1 MARNDG
7 RRAVGPAS
15 GRLRS
20 GVSGQSGGSLA
31 CEFGCQTELRGMAL
45 RRAKVFCDELRMRKR
60 CWRLSAPSPYGSA
73 GGNESLTGP
82 LAGRKH
88 FVSRLLALVP
98 GLASSLRCG
107 SALCIISLA
116 A

>member
-1 MARNDG
+1 MLLVLAADSVDRGKGGSGYGKEVTGVARNDG

-31 CEFGCQTELRGMAL
+31 CGFRCQTELRGMAL

-60 CWRLSAPSPYGSA
+60 CWRLSAPSP
-73 GGNESLTGP
+73 
-82 LAGRKH
+82 
-88 FVSRLLALVP
+88 
-98 GLASSLRCG
+98 
-107 SALCIISLA
+107 
-116 A
+116 